1 MCVFVAGN
9 GDTKKRVANRLIGIV
24 VTCQNRRVTH
34 SSASTTSS
42 SSSSGD
48 GGSGDGRSGAGEAPV
63 APVTAAPVTAASV
76 APAAASVTVATDR
89 GRGRGGWGG
98 FDSIEAALYC
108 AYSSGNDNNWC
119 RSMGP
124 LWPLLNSSQCA
135 YVCVCVFVCNY
146 ATGLDM
152 V

>member
-63 APVTAAPVTAASV
+63 APVTAAPVTAAPVTAASV

-98 FDSIEAALYC
+98 FDSIEAAFYC

-135 YVCVCVFVCNY
+135 YVCVCVCVC
-146 ATGLDM
+146 
-152 V
+152 VCV